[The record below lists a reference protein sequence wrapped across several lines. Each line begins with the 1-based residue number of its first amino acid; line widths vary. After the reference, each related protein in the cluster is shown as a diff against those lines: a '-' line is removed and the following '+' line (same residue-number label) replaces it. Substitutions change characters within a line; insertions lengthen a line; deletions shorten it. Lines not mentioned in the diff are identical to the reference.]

1 MEVSPEEFVVWF
13 VSIFDVVAIIEV
25 LSIPLAIVVEIIVD
39 TISDKVWF
47 FVREV
52 VAIFAIFV
60 DTTSDKAWV
69 TFTVVVGALFY
80 FSCSIQAKLSSFV
93 FSTQVWVS
101 EFSTG

>member
-13 VSIFDVVAIIEV
+13 VSVIDVVVIIEV
-25 LSIPLAIVVEIIVD
+25 LSIPLAIVVAIFAIFVD
-39 TISDKVWF
+39 IISDKVWF

-52 VAIFAIFV
+52 VTIFV

-101 EFSTG
+101 EFVTG

>member
-1 MEVSPEEFVVWF
+1 MFNLLHPKNTIEVSLEGIVVWF
-13 VSIFDVVAIIEV
+13 VSVFDVVVTIFDVVTEV
-25 LSIPLAIVVEIIVD
+25 VSIPLAIVV
-39 TISDKVWF
+39 
-47 FVREV
+47 
-52 VAIFAIFV
+52 AIFV

-101 EFSTG
+101 EFVTG

>member
-13 VSIFDVVAIIEV
+13 VSVIDVVVIIEV

-52 VAIFAIFV
+52 VAIFV

-101 EFSTG
+101 EFVTG